1 MTGRTAFRAGAS
13 YARRAQRIVVA
24 HAAVEATLHHYLTPR
39 LKHAALPVT
48 VWDIRAKAPPPAL
61 ADAFVIVVRYL
72 DSRALRHLRAAAPAL
87 AGVAWLVDDDMP
99 GAARETSLPLFYRW
113 RLARFWIRYGAAIG
127 RLASEIWFASDWL
140 LERYGGGGDPAFQR
154 IDPVDDA
161 PARAAERPPRRP
173 GEPVVIFYHGQIT
186 HLHECLWLRDVIRD
200 VQARVPAS
208 IAEIV
213 GNRQVKDAFLDI
225 PRCRIVHPMSWTSY
239 RSYVDAARGDIG
251 LAPLRDTAFNR
262 ARSYVKYL
270 EIVRHGGVGV
280 FADSPPY
287 AAVVRHGENGLLLP
301 MDKAR
306 WIDGIVGLASND
318 DAREAMR
325 RRALLPPAARTPAS
339 LTGLLKG

>member
-1 MTGRTAFRAGAS
+1 MTGRPAFRAGAS
-13 YARRAQRIVVA
+13 YPRPAQRIVVA

-48 VWDIRAKAPPPAL
+48 VWDIRSPAPPPAL
-61 ADAFVIVVRYL
+61 EDAYVIVVRYL

-140 LERYGGGGDPAFQR
+140 LERYGAAGDPVFHR
-154 IDPVDDA
+154 IDPIDDA
-161 PARAAERPPRRP
+161 PVPVVARPARRP
-173 GEPVVIFYHGQIT
+173 GDPVVIFYHGQIT
-186 HLHECLWLRDVIRD
+186 HLQECLWLRGVIRD
-200 VQARVPAS
+200 VQARVPDS

-213 GNRQVKDAFLDI
+213 GNRQVKQAFLDI
-225 PRCRIVHPMSWTSY
+225 PRCRIVHPMSWNSY
-239 RSYVDAARGDIG
+239 RSYVDTARGDIG

-280 FADSPPY
+280 FAEGPPY

-301 MDKAR
+301 MEEAR
-306 WIDGIVGLASND
+306 WTEAIVGLATD
-318 DAREAMR
+318 DAAREAMR
-325 RRALLPPAARTPAS
+325 QRALRPPAARTPDS
-339 LTGLLKG
+339 LTRLLKG